1 MRCNC
6 GEFSA
11 DLRGGW
17 VDTTDATSP
26 FTLSKQPAGVGA
38 LQFSIARYTGGDVP
52 TINTSDLV
60 EMLHEFVKGNSQAAA
75 EFVVQEFG
83 ELRLAAGSFSLD
95 NQTFARA
102 WYVSDGTNVAKVTY
116 VSAKRDV
123 GSELA
128 EAERIV
134 RSIRFER
141 HDA

>member
-11 DLRGGW
+11 DLRDGW

-26 FTLSKQPAGVGA
+26 FTLSKQPDGVGA
-38 LQFSIARYTGGDVP
+38 LQFSIARYTGGGLP
-52 TINTSDLV
+52 TINTSALV
-60 EMLHEFVKGNSQAAA
+60 EMLHEFVEGNSQASA
-75 EFVVQEFG
+75 ESMVQEDG
-83 ELRLAAGSFSLD
+83 DLRLAAGSFSLD
-95 NQTFARA
+95 DQTFARA

-116 VSAKRDV
+116 VCAKQDV

-134 RSIRFER
+134 RSIRFE
-141 HDA
+141 HHGT